1 MWLCAQWLLHP
12 EFYVITPWSPW
23 IPEMFQTADEI
34 WTGSIHP
41 GHFVNEYNFP
51 AHRKGFQIVLQD
63 DESIQPWRCSRQIG
77 ITLFHALHKVLQLH
91 AHGNIVHTCHVEG
104 IIAAYDMLYKKCLA
118 NTPAA
123 LNGNELRLVG
133 IDVLI
138 QQLLF
143 LLPANKKLVHH
154 HTIFDA
160 AKVQIKTY
168 TTKQNARNLS
178 RMYIFGYVRDRFRA
192 FMPLY
197 SS

>member
-1 MWLCAQWLLHP
+1 MVTQYLNVTMTTMVGIYLSDDLFIALLFRP
-12 EFYVITPWSPW
+12 QNVSSFLSSS
-23 IPEMFQTADEI
+23 Q
-34 WTGSIHP
+34 
-41 GHFVNEYNFP
+41 
-51 AHRKGFQIVLQD
+51 
-63 DESIQPWRCSRQIG
+63 
-77 ITLFHALHKVLQLH
+77 
-91 AHGNIVHTCHVEG
+91 
-104 IIAAYDMLYKKCLA
+104 CLA

-123 LNGNELRLVG
+123 INGNELRLVG

-168 TTKQNARNLS
+168 TTKQNARNRS